1 LISGIGIFGLGRL
14 AFGWRRFRPAGTV
27 QDPNVV
33 DRVFH
38 RRKRWAR
45 REHPAGKSHYRL
57 LVRFLLHD
65 LQKRRTLRCFFR
77 RSFVASHEFD
87 AERTKLHGFANFD
100 DDPYAEIV
108 VVVDGQI
115 YMLNHDGTDAEV
127 WNPPTHAPVS
137 IPVNSAGGAGPAF
150 GQAGKKKVTLRQL
163 LVHYSGLPADLRQTR
178 RRQLTS
184 KNALSRI
191 YQSRL
196 VAPPGQRFIYS
207 DLGFVVLGKV
217 VEKVTGQSLAR
228 FAQENI
234 FLPLGMAST
243 GFLPRPEVIPNIAPT
258 ERLKEGGMLRGHV
271 HDPLASKLGG
281 IAGNA
286 GLFSTARDLARF
298 CQMFL
303 QLGSLDGV
311 EILRPDTVA
320 LMTSPQSP
328 DGKPNIRGF
337 GWDIQST
344 YSSTK
349 GSFFSAKS
357 YGHTG
362 YTGTSLWIDPE
373 TQTFLI
379 ILTNRVHPD
388 GKGNVKELRAELA
401 DIVGRRFQPASQS
414 PTDVTGTNQ
423 P

>member
-1 LISGIGIFGLGRL
+1 VFFYTHPPSSRFRGSATLIRLFPIQLVLWISFLRPAAALSPISPDLEGALQTTDAFAEIDHVVQHHIGLGNLPGAVVLVGHQDVIAFERAYGNRSVEPEIEAMTPETVFDL
-14 AFGWRRFRPAGTV
+14 ASLTK
-27 QDPNVV
+27 VV
-33 DRVFH
+33 ATTPSVM
-38 RRKRWAR
+38 
-45 REHPAGKSHYRL
+45 L
-57 LVRFLLHD
+57 LV
-65 LQKRRTLRCFFR
+65 QKGRL
-77 RSFVASHEFD
+77 
-87 AERTKLHGFANFD
+87 KL
-100 DDPYAEIV
+100 DDP
-108 VVVDGQI
+108 
-115 YMLNHDGTDAEV
+115 
-127 WNPPTHAPVS
+127 VS
-137 IPVNSAGGAGPAF
+137 KYLPAF
-150 GQAGKKKVTLRQL
+150 GQAGKRKVTVRQL

-178 RRQLTS
+178 RRRITS

-191 YQSRL
+191 YQARL
-196 VAPPGQRFIYS
+196 VAPPGQRFTYS
-207 DLGFVVLGKV
+207 DLGSVVLGKV

-234 FLPLGMAST
+234 LSPLGMAST
-243 GFLPRPEVIPNIAPT
+243 GFLPRQEVIPNIAPT
-258 ERLKEGGMLRGHV
+258 ERLKEGGMLRGQV

-303 QLGSLDGV
+303 QRGSLNGV

-328 DGKPNIRGF
+328 DGEPDIRGF

-344 YSSTK
+344 YSSVK
-349 GSFFSAKS
+349 GSFFSATS

-388 GKGNVKELRAELA
+388 GKGNVKELRTELA
-401 DIVGRRFQPASQS
+401 NIVGRRFQPDKL
-414 PTDVTGTNQ
+414 PTAEVTGTQQ

>member
-1 LISGIGIFGLGRL
+1 MFFSTHLPSSRFRGSATLIRLFPTLLVLWISCLRPVAALSLANPDLEGTLQTTDAFAEIDQVVQQHIDLRNLPGAVVLVGHQDAIVFEKAYGNRSVEPEIEAMTADTVFDLASLTKVLATAPSVMLLVQKGRL
-14 AFGWRRFRPAGTV
+14 
-27 QDPNVV
+27 
-33 DRVFH
+33 
-38 RRKRWAR
+38 
-45 REHPAGKSHYRL
+45 
-57 LVRFLLHD
+57 
-65 LQKRRTLRCFFR
+65 
-77 RSFVASHEFD
+77 
-87 AERTKLHGFANFD
+87 KL
-100 DDPYAEIV
+100 DDP
-108 VVVDGQI
+108 
-115 YMLNHDGTDAEV
+115 
-127 WNPPTHAPVS
+127 VS
-137 IPVNSAGGAGPAF
+137 KYLPAF
-150 GQAGKKKVTLRQL
+150 GQAGKKKITLRQL
-163 LVHYSGLPADLRQTR
+163 LVHYSGLPADLRKTKR
-178 RRQLTS
+178 RPITS

-191 YQSRL
+191 YQARL

-234 FLPLGMAST
+234 FSPLGMAST
-243 GFLPRPEVIPNIAPT
+243 GFLPHPEVIPNIAPT
-258 ERLKEGGMLRGHV
+258 ERLKEGGMLRGQV

-281 IAGNA
+281 IAGDA

-303 QLGSLDGV
+303 QHGSLNGV
-311 EILRPDTVA
+311 EIFRPETVA

-328 DGKPNIRGF
+328 DGKPDIRGF

-344 YSSTK
+344 YSSLK
-349 GSFFSAKS
+349 GSFFSAAS

-388 GKGNVKELRAELA
+388 GKGNVKELRIELA
-401 DIVGRRFQPASQS
+401 DVVGRRFQPAAS
-414 PTDVTGTNQ
+414 PPANVTGTQQ